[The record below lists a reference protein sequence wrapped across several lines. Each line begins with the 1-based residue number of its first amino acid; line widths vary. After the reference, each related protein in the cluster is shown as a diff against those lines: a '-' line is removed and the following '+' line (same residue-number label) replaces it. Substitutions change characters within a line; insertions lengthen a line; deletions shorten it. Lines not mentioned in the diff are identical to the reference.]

1 MTRSQLSVALI
12 RKFPLFFL
20 AIYGGLDQT
29 EQCQQQIS
37 QLAEKQS
44 PWSRDAAV
52 SPWLWLLKPPDA
64 HLLLPRARASLACQP
79 HGAPWTC
86 CFHCPFSLLEP
97 LPRCASSSGLE
108 LLGNATAA
116 LHARG
121 ALRRTTSTHHI
132 CPLPTVAVD
141 LLLPLLFNQTPCKG
155 GKVHLQPLSFSSQ
168 TINGY

>member
-12 RKFPLFFL
+12 RKLPLLFL

-52 SPWLWLLKPPDA
+52 SPWLWLLPGMSAPWSPTD
-64 HLLLPRARASLACQP
+64 LLLSLP
-79 HGAPWTC
+79 L
-86 CFHCPFSLLEP
+86 PFSLLEP

-121 ALRRTTSTHHI
+121 ALRRTTGTHHI